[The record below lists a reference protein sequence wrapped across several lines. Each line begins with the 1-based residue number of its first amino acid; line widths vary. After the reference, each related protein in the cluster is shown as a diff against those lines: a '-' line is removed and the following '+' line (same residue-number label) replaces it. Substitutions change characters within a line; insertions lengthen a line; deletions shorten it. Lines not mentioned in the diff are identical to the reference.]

1 MTSTLSSLA
10 LVVIIIV
17 VLVLEN
23 LIWVGK
29 GNVKVWKE

>member
-1 MTSTLSSLA
+1 MTPILSSLA
-10 LVVIIIV
+10 LVGIIIV

-29 GNVKVWKE
+29 GNVTGQKQ

>member
-1 MTSTLSSLA
+1 MDIYSLA
-10 LVVIIIV
+10 LSIVILIV

-29 GNVKVWKE
+29 AKKVEVR